1 MPPGIVCTE
10 NVRIIVVANHNCRF
24 WRSADLLEGIIKK
37 TAVGLGYI
45 YVVRQYQLGDIFIY
59 TARLQFA
66 RLQIGKAIAQHMH
79 WPSFCQMR
87 QQFRCAVNHLFQR
100 DNRFKIVIIKLQR
113 VITHDS
119 TLLKLTAESLSLKIF
134 LRYLPMVVARP

>member
-24 WRSADLLEGIIKK
+24 RRSADLLEGIIKK

-66 RLQIGKAIAQHMH
+66 RLQIAKPLLNTCTG
-79 WPSFCQMR
+79 PLFV
-87 QQFRCAVNHLFQR
+87 RCANNSGAPSTTCFNVT
-100 DNRFKIVIIKLQR
+100 IVSR
-113 VITHDS
+113 
-119 TLLKLTAESLSLKIF
+119 
-134 LRYLPMVVARP
+134 

>member
-24 WRSADLLEGIIKK
+24 RRSADLLEGIIKK

-79 WPSFCQMR
+79 WPSFV
-87 QQFRCAVNHLFQR
+87 RCANNSGAPSTTCFNVT
-100 DNRFKIVIIKLQR
+100 IVSR
-113 VITHDS
+113 
-119 TLLKLTAESLSLKIF
+119 
-134 LRYLPMVVARP
+134 

>member
-24 WRSADLLEGIIKK
+24 RRSADLLEGIIKK

-66 RLQIGKAIAQHMH
+66 RLQIGANNSGA
-79 WPSFCQMR
+79 PSTTCFN
-87 QQFRCAVNHLFQR
+87 VT
-100 DNRFKIVIIKLQR
+100 IVSR
-113 VITHDS
+113 
-119 TLLKLTAESLSLKIF
+119 
-134 LRYLPMVVARP
+134 